1 MSRIDLSVSYTSIC
15 LFLVPISF
23 PLRIGRIPVLLVSVL
38 SVLVFGLCV
47 AFSVDMAM
55 FSTLRFFQG
64 FCLAAI
70 RLSLY
75 VLSKFLFLT
84 FLPSYSMGYDLLQ
97 TPSHIAAGRALLKTC
112 FPYCAYV
119 LYCI

>member
-1 MSRIDLSVSYTSIC
+1 MYRFDLSVRYTTIC
-15 LFLVPISF
+15 LSLS

-84 FLPSYSMGYDLLQ
+84 FLPSY
-97 TPSHIAAGRALLKTC
+97 PE
-112 FPYCAYV
+112 
-119 LYCI
+119 